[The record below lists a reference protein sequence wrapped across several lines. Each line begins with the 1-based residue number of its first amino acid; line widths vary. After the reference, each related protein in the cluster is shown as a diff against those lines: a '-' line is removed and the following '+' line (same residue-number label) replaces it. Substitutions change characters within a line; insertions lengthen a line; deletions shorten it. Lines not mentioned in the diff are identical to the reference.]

1 MKAVSLVDVVVIL
14 VPLGRRSFQ
23 TFSSRPLPA
32 RDSSAS
38 GRECLC
44 SKRGVTLSLIAQ
56 PEGQTDLSLSY
67 QAREAALAAICAAPH
82 DEPSIAASSVGSE
95 RAAAAIAL
103 AATLDD
109 EADLSPGETGGS
121 SLAPLHVHEADG
133 LEWPLRLGVL
143 WQQAASA

>member
-14 VPLGRRSFQ
+14 VPLGRRSGKNSAYARYFFQ

-109 EADLSPGETGGS
+109 EADLSPGETGLLQELLQR
-121 SLAPLHVHEADG
+121 LATAPAT
-133 LEWPLRLGVL
+133 PLR
-143 WQQAASA
+143 